1 MLLTNSYDMY
11 YDPND
16 FKTCAELIEKYPNV
30 DLLGWSAR
38 NLGIYQSGT
47 LLIGKRSG
55 RESKTLIY
63 EPSFLELMDFAN
75 NQLDKRRVYLK
86 L

>member
-1 MLLTNSYDMY
+1 MLLTKTYDMY
-11 YDPND
+11 HDSND

-63 EPSFLELMDFAN
+63 EPSFLELMEFAN

-86 L
+86 K